1 MFGRKTRSDDGAHP
15 DETAGSNRD
24 GWPQGR
30 GGLGEDRLL
39 HELARDFLKER
50 RSKRRWGIFFKSLVF
65 IYIGVA
71 LYSNSHL
78 FDRVDGERHTA
89 LVELT
94 GQIGPNGITADLI
107 NFSLQNAF
115 EADGAVGVVLNINS
129 PGGSP
134 VQAAHINEEIYRLK
148 TEYPN
153 KPIYVTVSDICAS
166 GGYYVAVAADEI
178 FAHPSSMVG
187 SIGVL
192 MDGFGFVESM
202 KKLGV
207 ERRLL
212 TAGANKG
219 TLDPFSPRDPSQEAH
234 ARKMLDEVHQ
244 QFIAAVEKGRGSRL
258 GDDPDIFSGLFWSGE
273 KALSLGLIDDFGTV
287 DHVAREVIGAEL
299 VLDYTIKPTL
309 LEEFAE
315 DLGVSI
321 KNAFFG
327 NSIQLR

>member
-1 MFGRKTRSDDGAHP
+1 MFGRKTRSDDGVDP
-15 DETAGSNRD
+15 DEAAGSNHD
-24 GWPQGR
+24 GLPQR
-30 GGLGEDRLL
+30 RSGLDGDRLL
-39 HELARDFLKER
+39 HELARDVLKER
-50 RSKRRWGIFFKSLVF
+50 KSKRRWGIFFKSLVLA
-65 IYIGVA
+65 YIGIA
-71 LYSNSHL
+71 LYSNLHL
-78 FDRVDGERHTA
+78 FDQVDDERHTA

-94 GQIGPNGITADLI
+94 GEIGPNGITADLI

-115 EADGAVGVVLNINS
+115 DAESAVAVVLNINS

-134 VQAAHINEEIYRLK
+134 VQAAQINEEIYRLK

-153 KPIYVTVSDICAS
+153 KPIYVTISDICAS

-178 FAHPSSMVG
+178 FAHPSSLVG

-192 MDGFGFVESM
+192 MDGFGFVDSM

-212 TAGANKG
+212 TSGANKG
-219 TLDPFSPRDPSQEAH
+219 ALDPFSPRDPRQEAH
-234 ARKMLDEVHQ
+234 VRKMLDEVHQ
-244 QFIAAVEKGRGSRL
+244 QFIAAVEHGRGSRL

-287 DHVAREVIGAEL
+287 DHVAREVVGADL

-327 NSIQLR
+327 NPVQLR